1 MSGISAMEA
10 APFRILQILPLCR
23 SSRDGDPTRTTS
35 DGAVPRNPPEI
46 DHGRKAVLI
55 ERVLGVLRSF
65 SSMRGF
71 LLVVTYALFIAT
83 ISFAAIISNRSLPEI
98 STADALPS
106 RKLTIPNGPILQ
118 SGNSSLGDQ
127 DPRFFTL
134 VKDGDEDLPDKSV
147 FMNILAVLRELSRQ
161 QFNDHFHGGEW
172 SVRGYDNVAVHIPP
186 HPRLRVNYAMWGL
199 KQGVAHMNGNGYQ
212 SVEVHTCSS
221 MVGALDRSI
230 FRNTS
235 GVDEDNVSSLDTP
248 NYNLTPNFQGPR
260 LSTYGVFASL
270 FAAIAEVASWDRS
283 RPIEAQGQTVGG
295 STKVALT
302 FRPWVFQP
310 SGPPYLYYDPMM
322 WMFDRVAKY
331 MIRYNRF
338 NAGEF
343 VLLVDDQPV
352 GFGAFSRLQRAAQV
366 EED

>member
-1 MSGISAMEA
+1 
-10 APFRILQILPLCR
+10 
-23 SSRDGDPTRTTS
+23 
-35 DGAVPRNPPEI
+35 
-46 DHGRKAVLI
+46 
-55 ERVLGVLRSF
+55 
-65 SSMRGF
+65 MRGF
-71 LLVVTYALFIAT
+71 LLAVTYALFIAT
-83 ISFAAIISNRSLPEI
+83 ISFAAIISNRSLPES

-106 RKLTIPNGPILQ
+106 RELTIPNGPILQ
-118 SGNSSLGDQ
+118 SGNSGLGAK

-172 SVRGYDNVAVHIPP
+172 SIHGYDNVAVHIPP

-199 KQGVAHMNGNGYQ
+199 NQGVAHMNGNGYQ
-212 SVEVHTCSS
+212 SVEVHMFLQWWTRRWTGRAPLPHRAQLAADAASS
-221 MVGALDRSI
+221 
-230 FRNTS
+230 RNTS
-235 GVDEDNVSSLDTP
+235 GVDEDSVSSLDTP
-248 NYNLTPNFQGPR
+248 NYNLRPNFQGPR

-295 STKVALT
+295 STNAALT

-310 SGPPYLYYDPMM
+310 SGPPCLYYDPMV

-352 GFGAFSRLQRAAQV
+352 GFGEFSRLQRAAQV

>member
-1 MSGISAMEA
+1 
-10 APFRILQILPLCR
+10 
-23 SSRDGDPTRTTS
+23 
-35 DGAVPRNPPEI
+35 
-46 DHGRKAVLI
+46 
-55 ERVLGVLRSF
+55 
-65 SSMRGF
+65 MRGF
-71 LLVVTYALFIAT
+71 LLVVTYTLYIT
-83 ISFAAIISNRSLPEI
+83 PISFAAIISKSSLPEV

-106 RKLTIPNGPILQ
+106 RELTIPNGPILQ
-118 SGNSSLGDQ
+118 SGNSGLGAQ

-134 VKDGDEDLPDKSV
+134 VKDGDEDLPDKPV

-172 SVRGYDNVAVHIPP
+172 SILGYDNVAVHIPP
-186 HPRLRVNYAMWGL
+186 HPRLQVNYAMWGL
-199 KQGVAHMNGNGYQ
+199 NQGVAHMNGKGYQ
-212 SVEVHTCSS
+212 SVEAR
-221 MVGALDRSI
+221 MFLNGGRGVGPVEVGIIRILKSNRVNRKTETDPAPLPPRAQLAANVTAS
-230 FRNTS
+230 RNTS
-235 GVDEDNVSSLDTP
+235 SVDGNSVSGLGTP
-248 NYNLTPNFQGPR
+248 NYNLRPNFQGPR

-270 FAAIAEVASWDRS
+270 FAAITEVASWDRS

-295 STKVALT
+295 VTNVALK

-343 VLLVDDQPV
+343 VLLVNDQPV
-352 GFGAFSRLQRAAQV
+352 GFGEFSRLRRRAAHV
-366 EED
+366 AEE